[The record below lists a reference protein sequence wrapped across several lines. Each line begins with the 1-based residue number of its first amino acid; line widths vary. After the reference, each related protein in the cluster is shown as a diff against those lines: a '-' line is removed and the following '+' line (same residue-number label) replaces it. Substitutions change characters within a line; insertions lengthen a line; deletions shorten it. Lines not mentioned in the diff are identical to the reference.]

1 MPRKV
6 NSTKPVAVGRTTKG
20 AGANGTK
27 ARTTAKITPTAAKIT
42 PTAAV
47 ILESVAQIPE
57 RRVSGTPVM
66 RTPVRPVNS
75 TAPRLCKKRT
85 HRGEPCKKP
94 VFRVKG
100 ENDSKCR
107 LHYLMS
113 VNAQN
118 EDPNEKPETIQEMA
132 APVIK
137 GLIWIGS
144 LAGARNVELLKKH
157 KIKTILNASGIE
169 PTPSIMKD
177 YNELGIQYH
186 TFTTY
191 KDGSERFFIDSP
203 FNKYP
208 DFTKKDFFRYV
219 IQGAKILKT
228 EISHKNKP
236 VMSQCFAGMN
246 RSAAVIAAY
255 LILVQKMSYERAYA
269 LLRAAN
275 KTRGLD
281 VLTNP
286 NFRKALKEL
295 EEKRHLIKI

>member
-1 MPRKV
+1 MPRKL
-6 NSTKPVAVGRTTKG
+6 NSTKPPVKKPRKMQTVK
-20 AGANGTK
+20 
-27 ARTTAKITPTAAKIT
+27 KITPTAAI
-42 PTAAV
+42 

-66 RTPVRPVNS
+66 RTVTRATS
-75 TAPRLCKKRT
+75 APRLCKKRT

-100 ENDSKCR
+100 ENDTKCR

-118 EDPNEKPETIQEMA
+118 EDTNEKPETVQESA

-137 GLIWIGS
+137 GVIWIASLTGS
-144 LAGARNVELLKKH
+144 RNVDLLKKH
-157 KIKTILNASGIE
+157 KIKAIVNASGIE

-177 YNELGIQYH
+177 YNELGINYH
-186 TFTTY
+186 TFTSY
-191 KDGSERFFIDSP
+191 DQQDGTERFFIDSP

-219 IQGAKILKT
+219 IQGAKIIKN
-228 EISHKNKP
+228 EIAHKHRP
-236 VMSQCFAGMN
+236 VLINCFIGMN

-255 LILVQKMSYERAYA
+255 LILVHKMSYERAYA
-269 LLRAAN
+269 LLRATN
-275 KTRGLD
+275 KTRGLE